1 MSLKKSVHGFGYL
14 GFGEFKCWD
23 SLTGKT
29 TAEYNAWARMIGRVY
44 DRKKHELQPY
54 YKGMEVCEEWHNFQ
68 NFAKWYTSHRNYGLG
83 FELDKDILSGEGKI
97 YSPETCM
104 LLPKEINASLIVK
117 PTPKGKNL
125 PTGVTRTKNKL
136 VNRYRVRVRGLLPNE
151 LYCYANTVEEAA
163 VKSLEAKDIRLMQL
177 VEKYKSYL
185 DECEIEGI
193 LNFNKRL

>member
-1 MSLKKSVHGFGYL
+1 MSLKKTVHGVGYL
-14 GFGEFKCWD
+14 GFGKFRCWD

-29 TAEYNAWARMIGRVY
+29 TEEYRAWAHMLRRVY
-44 DRKKHELQPY
+44 DTKMHIIQPY

-68 NFAKWYTSHRNYGLG
+68 NFAEWYTSHRNYGLG
-83 FELDKDILSGEGKI
+83 FELDKDILSGGDKI

-117 PTPKGKNL
+117 PTTKGKKL
-125 PTGVTRTKNKL
+125 PTGVTRTKNKV

-177 VEKYKSYL
+177 VEKYKRYL
-185 DECEIEGI
+185 DDCEIEAI
-193 LNFNKRL
+193 LNFNK